1 MMTMNTT
8 SRTISFGVLVQLLV
22 QIVFFFFYPTVK
34 DIEIPIVLLCPHHD
48 NALHLSL
55 IMINLSLT
63 VL

>member
-8 SRTISFGVLVQLLV
+8 SGTISFGVLVQLLV
-22 QIVFFFFYPTVK
+22 QIFFFFFYPTVK

>member
-1 MMTMNTT
+1 MTMNTT
-8 SRTISFGVLVQLLV
+8 SGTISFGVLVQLLV
-22 QIVFFFFYPTVK
+22 QFFFFYPTVK